1 MTNYEKAIRIAKEDG
16 KVSIS
21 YLQRRLCL
29 SYIEAGQIIDRMK
42 EDGYISDKHKD
53 KVYYIV
59 NKYARINE

>member
-42 EDGYISDKHKD
+42 QDGYISDKRKD
-53 KVYYIV
+53 GIWYLVKE
-59 NKYARINE
+59 K

>member
-29 SYIEAGQIIDRMK
+29 SYYEAGQIIDRMK
-42 EDGYISDKHKD
+42 QDGYISDKRKD
-53 KVYYIV
+53 GIWYLYV
-59 NKYARINE
+59 

>member
-29 SYIEAGQIIDRMK
+29 SYYEAGRIIDQMK
-42 EDGYISDKHKD
+42 EDGYISDKK
-53 KVYYIV
+53 KIGIYFVFNV
-59 NKYARINE
+59 

>member
-16 KVSIS
+16 KVCIS

-29 SYIEAGQIIDRMK
+29 SYIEAGRIIDRMK

-53 KVYYIV
+53 GIYYQV
-59 NKYARINE
+59 KEK

>member
-1 MTNYEKAIRIAKEDG
+1 MTNYERAIRIAKEDG

-29 SYIEAGQIIDRMK
+29 SYYEAGQIIDRMK
-42 EDGYISDKHKD
+42 ADGYISDKHKD

-59 NKYARINE
+59 NKYAIINE

>member
-42 EDGYISDKHKD
+42 EDGYISDK
-53 KVYYIV
+53 
-59 NKYARINE
+59 NKMGIWYVMRNV

>member
-29 SYIEAGQIIDRMK
+29 SYYEAGRMIDQLQQ
-42 EDGYISDKHKD
+42 DGHISDKNKD
-53 KVYYIV
+53 GIYYQV
-59 NKYARINE
+59 KEK

>member
-29 SYIEAGQIIDRMK
+29 SYIEAGEIIDCMK
-42 EDGYISDKHKD
+42 ADGYISDKRKD
-53 KVYYIV
+53 GIYYQV
-59 NKYARINE
+59 KEK

>member
-29 SYIEAGQIIDRMK
+29 SYCEAGRIIDQMK
-42 EDGYISDKHKD
+42 EDGYISDKK
-53 KVYYIV
+53 KIGIYFVFYV
-59 NKYARINE
+59 

>member
-29 SYIEAGQIIDRMK
+29 SYVEAGRIIDRMK
-42 EDGYISDKHKD
+42 EDGYISDERKD
-53 KVYYIV
+53 GIYYVV
-59 NKYARINE
+59 NNA

>member
-1 MTNYEKAIRIAKEDG
+1 MTNYEKAIRIAKVDG

-42 EDGYISDKHKD
+42 ADGHISDKRKD
-53 KVYYIV
+53 GIYYV
-59 NKYARINE
+59 FND

>member
-59 NKYARINE
+59 NKYAIINE

>member
-1 MTNYEKAIRIAKEDG
+1 MTNYEKVIRIAKEDG
-16 KVSIS
+16 KGCIS

-42 EDGYISDKHKD
+42 QDGYISDKRKD

-59 NKYARINE
+59 NKYAIINE

>member
-29 SYIEAGQIIDRMK
+29 SYYEAGQIIDRMK
-42 EDGYISDKHKD
+42 AAGYISDKRKD
-53 KVYYIV
+53 GIYYQV
-59 NKYARINE
+59 KEK

>member
-16 KVSIS
+16 KVCIS

-42 EDGYISDKHKD
+42 QDGYISDKNKIGI
-53 KVYYIV
+53 YYIMD
-59 NKYARINE
+59 NMQL

>member
-29 SYIEAGQIIDRMK
+29 SYIEAGRMIDQMQQ
-42 EDGYISDKHKD
+42 DGHISDKHKD
-53 KVYYIV
+53 GIYYQV
-59 NKYARINE
+59 KEK

>member
-1 MTNYEKAIRIAKEDG
+1 MTNYEKATRIAKEDG

-42 EDGYISDKHKD
+42 ADGYISDKQKNGIWYRV
-53 KVYYIV
+53 KE
-59 NKYARINE
+59 K